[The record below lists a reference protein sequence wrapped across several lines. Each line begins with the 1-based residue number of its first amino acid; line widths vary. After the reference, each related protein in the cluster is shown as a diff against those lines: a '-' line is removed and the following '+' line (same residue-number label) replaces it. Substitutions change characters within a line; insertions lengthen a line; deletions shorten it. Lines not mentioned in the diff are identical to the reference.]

1 MNVQVTL
8 PCYGI
13 VVGPTGVESTKER
26 YSPFFCACPSPGEV
40 ILEASLVRS
49 CRNVTSC
56 PLRQEHS
63 MFCRLVLPK
72 SWVRRIS
79 SICLSVEIEMQQH
92 GNCALPLLCVKRPKA
107 IFTEADDNSTWAP
120 PKRSRVAV
128 SSGRAQMI
136 LGGRCKRI

>member
-13 VVGPTGVESTKER
+13 VLGPTGVESTKEN
-26 YSPFFCACPSPGEV
+26 YSPFFCACPTPGEV

-63 MFCRLVLPK
+63 MFCHLVRPK
-72 SWVRRIS
+72 VNM
-79 SICLSVEIEMQQH
+79 SICLAVEIEIQQH
-92 GNCALPLLCVKRPKA
+92 GNCALPLLCVERPRA
-107 IFTEADDNSTWAP
+107 TFTEADDNSTWAP

-128 SSGRAQMI
+128 SSARAQMI